1 VIATLEQT
9 LYRSVVDEE
18 FRALL
23 AASPDLFGLGGA
35 GCPGCP
41 EAVESEVHRGLA
53 GTAMA
58 DVDFQACKNTCSWG
72 VSVLC
77 DKITG

>member
-1 VIATLEQT
+1 MIGALEQT

-23 AASPDLFGLGGA
+23 AASPGLFGLGGA
-35 GCPGCP
+35 GCP
-41 EAVESEVHRGLA
+41 EAVEFERHQGLA
-53 GTAMA
+53 GAAMTDL
-58 DVDFQACKNTCSWG
+58 DVQACKNTCSWG
-72 VSVLC
+72 ITMIC